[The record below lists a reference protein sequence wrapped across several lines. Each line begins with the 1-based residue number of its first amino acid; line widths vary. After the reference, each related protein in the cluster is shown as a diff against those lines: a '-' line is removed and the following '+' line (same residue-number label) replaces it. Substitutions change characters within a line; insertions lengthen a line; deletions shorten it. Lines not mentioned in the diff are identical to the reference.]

1 MKVKFEE
8 GYKRYYTVEEYE
20 QAKVVI
26 ESEKDDEVTPK
37 QWAEMALAELCQYH
51 NWTDI
56 SVVEAHAETC
66 KNHKHHNW
74 EWFGEGS
81 GFMDVRIEAVGQLYV
96 RTNKNGYE
104 NYCHRAYVEFSG
116 YLSEIAM
123 AGDKEQF
130 NGSMVQYS
138 LFTQE

>member
-8 GYKRYYTVEEYE
+8 QYKRYYTVEEYE

-26 ESEKDDEVTPK
+26 DYEKANDDFTAK
-37 QWAEMALAELCQYH
+37 DWAEMALCELCKYH

-56 SVVEAHAETC
+56 NVIEAHAETC
-66 KNHKHHNW
+66 KNHRCHNY

-81 GFMDVRIEAVGQLYV
+81 GFMDVRIEAVGQVYV
-96 RTNKNGYE
+96 HRE
-104 NYCHRAYVEFSG
+104 NRSHRAYVEFDG

-123 AGDKEQF
+123 SGNKEQF